1 MKDIR
6 VVIPNAYNYAIT
18 TSTDIPL
25 STEGIDSLVQI
36 IVKAMKTTPGRD
48 LLSPDYG
55 MGLKYLLP
63 PAASSIEEE
72 KTKSQVGKGLL
83 KIDEDIKKNQT
94 DSSLTPDQKLQTL
107 DLLDVTFDQTQ
118 GLWDIT
124 VQVTSVSGTTVN
136 VGVSF

>member
-1 MKDIR
+1 VKDIR